1 MFTPRIA
8 SEWRGLWKLTY
19 CLGIFSTI
27 EKVVSLVQF
36 VSCASVATVFE
47 QDFELHHAVACHA
60 LKCYNI
66 MQSLI
71 QMGIGSGQTLP
82 SYIYPDRTKYCGV

>member
-8 SEWRGLWKLTY
+8 SEQRGFWKLTLSY

-36 VSCASVATVFE
+36 VSCASVATVFK
-47 QDFELHHAVACHA
+47 QDSESHLAVALHA
-60 LKCYNI
+60 SKCYDI
-66 MQSLI
+66 MQSSI
-71 QMGIGSGQTLP
+71 QTEIGSG
-82 SYIYPDRTKYCGV
+82 PDSPLACLS